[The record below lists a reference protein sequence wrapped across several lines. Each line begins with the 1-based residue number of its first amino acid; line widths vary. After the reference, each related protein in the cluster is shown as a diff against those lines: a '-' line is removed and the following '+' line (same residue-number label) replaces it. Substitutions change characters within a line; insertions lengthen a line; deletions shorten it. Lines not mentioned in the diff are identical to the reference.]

1 MKAKVVKV
9 KWQVLKAMVLVLVL
23 ILPLSFLSACSSNKN
38 VKKTPQFKLIQTT
51 LTKGINDVD
60 NNDVLLNPTQ
70 TFTTEDTKVIA
81 YVKFANLA
89 GKHKVQWKWYGPD
102 KKLYYASKKYT
113 FKTHRNKYVEDAS
126 AWHQLTIKGDEAE
139 NHPGDWQVKIFYDND
154 MISEKSFKINP
165 VVKTQTTPKGLP
177 PILSISEISFS
188 KPMLYAAEAA
198 ELKVTLKN
206 TGPGDANDVYLELY
220 SDTEDLTYES
230 KQLLPVIP
238 KKEGTYTVSIP
249 IEGGHTLSEG
259 KASLDVLVV
268 EPHFRVKIKGKR
280 LIIPTKGFRTPKLI
294 LARFA
299 AIESESSA
307 RNQKIDINEVI
318 DIKIAIQN
326 VGDGPA
332 KEVKIDLMNNQAG
345 VMFLGRGEGQYLYRE
360 KANFSRIEGGNY
372 QVLNYRFFVN
382 SDFQEKSLEFFIK
395 AAESSGKH
403 GFTESKQVNI
413 NTDLQPE
420 GYIRH
425 VATEGGTTSVIIKDV
440 PEFEVDVD
448 IQVPKTAM
456 HNPDAVAVVI
466 GNRNYQHKDI
476 PTVKYARQDADIV
489 KQYLM
494 KTLGF
499 KEGNIILETDATKAR
514 FEALFGIRGD
524 HYGILNDY
532 VKPGRSDVFIYYSGH
547 GAPDLKKMKAYFIP
561 ADCDPAKVSLNGY
574 ALELFYENISK
585 MNARTITVVMDA
597 CFSGG
602 SNSGATLIK
611 SASPAL
617 IKIDTSIATKEN
629 AVVLTSSE
637 GDQISS
643 WFDEKRHGLYTYF
656 FLKAIGG
663 AADMNK
669 DSQITFREVQDF
681 VSDRS
686 EGVPYWAKRLH
697 GGRTQIPTLVGQRKN
712 DIFVQY

>member
-1 MKAKVVKV
+1 MNATVARFKWPASKAIVFA
-9 KWQVLKAMVLVLVL
+9 LALVL
-23 ILPLSFLSACSSNKN
+23 PMSFLTACSSNKN
-38 VKKTPQFKLIQTT
+38 VKETPPFKLIQTT
-51 LTKGINDVD
+51 LAKGIKDVD
-60 NNDVLLNPTQ
+60 SKDVLLNPTQ

-81 YVKFANLA
+81 HVKFANLS
-89 GKHKVQWKWYGPD
+89 GKHDVQWKWYGPD
-102 KKLYYASKKYT
+102 DNLYFTSKKYR
-113 FKTHRNKYVEDAS
+113 FKTSKNKYVEDAS
-126 AWHQLTIKGDEAE
+126 AWHQLTIKGDQAE
-139 NHPGDWQVKIFYDND
+139 NHPGDWQVKIFYDNAL
-154 MISEKSFKINP
+154 ISEKSFKINL
-165 VVKTQTTPKGLP
+165 VAKAPKAPEGLP

-198 ELKVTLKN
+198 ELTVTLKN
-206 TGPGDANDVYLELY
+206 SGPGDANDVYLELY
-220 SDTEDLTYES
+220 SDTEDLSYES

-249 IEGGHTLSEG
+249 IEGGNTLSEG

-307 RNQKIDINEVI
+307 RNQQIDINEVI

-332 KEVKIDLMNNQAG
+332 KDVKIDLMNNQAG
-345 VMFLGRGEGQYLYRE
+345 VMFLGRGEGQYLSRE
-360 KANFSRIEGGNY
+360 KAYFNLIEGGNY

-382 SDFQEKSLEFFIK
+382 SDFQEESLEFFIK
-395 AAESSGKH
+395 AAEVSGLH
-403 GFTESKQVNI
+403 GFTQSKQVKI

-425 VATEGGTTSVIIKDV
+425 VATEGGTTGVIIKDV
-440 PEFEVDVD
+440 PEFQVDVD
-448 IQVPKTAM
+448 IQIPKTAM

-476 PTVKYARQDADIV
+476 PTVKYARHDADIM

-514 FEALFGIRGD
+514 FETLFGIRGD

-532 VKPGRSDVFIYYSGH
+532 VKPGKSDVFIYYSGH
-547 GAPDLKKMKAYFIP
+547 GAPDINKMKAYFVP
-561 ADCDPAKVSLNGY
+561 ADCDPAKISLNGY
-574 ALELFYENISK
+574 ALDLFYKNITK
-585 MNARTITVVMDA
+585 MNAKTITVVLDS

-602 SNSGATLIK
+602 TNSGATLIK

-617 IKIDTSIATKEN
+617 LKIDTSIAAKEN
-629 AVVLTSSE
+629 AIVLTSSE

-643 WFDEKRHGLYTYF
+643 WFDDKRHGLYTYF

-663 AADMNK
+663 AADMNN
-669 DSQITFREVQDF
+669 DSKITFEEVQNF
-681 VSDRS
+681 VADRS

-712 DIFVQY
+712 DVLVQY